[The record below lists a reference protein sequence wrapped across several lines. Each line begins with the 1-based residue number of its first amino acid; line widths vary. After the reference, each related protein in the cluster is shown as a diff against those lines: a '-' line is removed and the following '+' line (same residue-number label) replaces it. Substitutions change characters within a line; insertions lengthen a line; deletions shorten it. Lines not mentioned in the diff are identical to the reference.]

1 MTEISYFL
9 MNITSF
15 QLLLGSQG
23 FVIFYPNLI
32 QTFLNLKLKPLK
44 IFFWSLFLLWE
55 FFLILNP
62 YNFVPLTAHIKL
74 EINYSNELEHKCSQE
89 VSLMALNDTFTIQ
102 EMDLDTKNLSYDIK
116 AKELEAFWYSEC
128 EKHHS
133 NNHFKIFCN

>member
-1 MTEISYFL
+1 MKSETVY
-9 MNITSF
+9 
-15 QLLLGSQG
+15 LLVRSQG
-23 FVIFYPNLI
+23 INIFYPNFT

-74 EINYSNELEHKCSQE
+74 EINYLNELEHKCSQE

-102 EMDLDTKNLSYDIK
+102 EMDLNTKDLSYDIK
-116 AKELEAFWYSEC
+116 AKELEAYWNKEFRQ
-128 EKHHS
+128 HHF
-133 NNHFKIFCN
+133 NNNYKIFCD